1 MKKIS
6 FLTLLLVFVN
16 LLVPKNG
23 QNCGGSYMYYNMLFD
38 RDLVFSNG
46 KSLTSFNLWNYNSS
60 LYGSRSIQL
69 QNATEWAEFL
79 ENKYVAKDL
88 IAIIYR
94 ETGFTSHAQETK
106 NLRSNRISDKDVSV
120 KETIF
125 INYLELALAV
135 EKHLTA
141 YEPNPW
147 GYGDSEI
154 KKDPVEYNRLVE
166 KTNQMLAVAQ
176 HSMIKER
183 LAFQLIKLHR
193 YEENYQEVLTVFEK
207 NFSVANSFIGYW
219 AMDHYAGALKKLGRK
234 AEANYYFSKVYVNSP
249 SRRASA
255 YSSIKISSE
264 EEMNDVKNIC
274 KTTDEKLALH
284 FIRGVE
290 SKALSLGDIDFIIKN
305 AGNHE
310 YARVLMSYEINKLEQ
325 KLLNKYPSQ
334 FFDDIKKETE
344 EASNYLKQLI
354 ELNKKIISVDDD
366 SKFWHMSLAYLHYLN
381 KDYTNCKSILDNHLP
396 NSNDLKIQHTVIEIL
411 NYIASREE
419 LTVTDENILGHKLY
433 EINKNKETISSI
445 TTSNTTIEE
454 QNGYYESNYRK
465 GDEDYNTINEY
476 IFELI
481 YSKVKNKNTYKEL
494 IFNGET
500 IRYDLFARDSPN
512 WNEVEQRGKK
522 LSVEYIDELLSSF
535 ETTEKTKLV
544 EFAAKYYFDFNNQSN
559 RTYNYDYY
567 DYYGVGNVYFYLDN
581 YYDIKSVLLELKATL
596 LMRNPNKLNESIA
609 IFEQLPEKIINAS
622 KVYKNPFDMSAKNI
636 RFDDKINFE
645 NIQEENSYTKLK
657 LAKQLQLHLERAN
670 ATNSAIDYYNLGVA
684 YYNISYYSNMWSFLA
699 YYRCTYEPNGFLDNS
714 IALNF
719 LNKALSIGLK
729 NRELEAKAHFM
740 GARCELNLFT
750 QGYGGIGNNTEDG
763 LYFDDFMSEIN
774 QKGYQKNFAVLKNS
788 YSNTQFYRDIISE
801 CSYFNYYQN

>member
-1 MKKIS
+1 
-6 FLTLLLVFVN
+6 
-16 LLVPKNG
+16 
-23 QNCGGSYMYYNMLFD
+23 MLFD

-94 ETGFTSHAQETK
+94 ETGFTTHAQETK
-106 NLRSNRISDKDVSV
+106 NLRSSRISDKDVSV

-207 NFSVANSFIGYW
+207 NFSVTSSFIGYW

-354 ELNKKIISVDDD
+354 ELNKKIISVDDA
-366 SKFWHMSLAYLHYLN
+366 SRFWHMSLAYLHYMN
-381 KDYTNCKSILDNHLP
+381 KDYTNCKSILDNNLP

-699 YYRCTYEPNGFLDNS
+699 YYRCTYEPNGFIDNS

-763 LYFDDFMSEIN
+763 PYFNDFMSEIN
-774 QKGYQKNFAVLKNS
+774 QKGYQKNFSALKNS

>member
-1 MKKIS
+1 
-6 FLTLLLVFVN
+6 
-16 LLVPKNG
+16 
-23 QNCGGSYMYYNMLFD
+23 
-38 RDLVFSNG
+38 
-46 KSLTSFNLWNYNSS
+46 
-60 LYGSRSIQL
+60 
-69 QNATEWAEFL
+69 
-79 ENKYVAKDL
+79 
-88 IAIIYR
+88 
-94 ETGFTSHAQETK
+94 
-106 NLRSNRISDKDVSV
+106 
-120 KETIF
+120 
-125 INYLELALAV
+125 
-135 EKHLTA
+135 
-141 YEPNPW
+141 
-147 GYGDSEI
+147 
-154 KKDPVEYNRLVE
+154 
-166 KTNQMLAVAQ
+166 MLAVAQ

-207 NFSVANSFIGYW
+207 NFSVTNSFIGYW

-274 KTTDEKLALH
+274 KTIDEKLALH

-354 ELNKKIISVDDD
+354 ELNKKIISVDDA
-366 SKFWHMSLAYLHYLN
+366 SRFWHMSLAYLHYMN
-381 KDYTNCKSILDNHLP
+381 KDYTNCKSILDNNLP

-763 LYFDDFMSEIN
+763 LYFNDFMSEIN
-774 QKGYQKNFAVLKNS
+774 QKGYQKNFSALKNS

>member
-1 MKKIS
+1 
-6 FLTLLLVFVN
+6 
-16 LLVPKNG
+16 
-23 QNCGGSYMYYNMLFD
+23 MLFD

-94 ETGFTSHAQETK
+94 ETGFTTHAQETK
-106 NLRSNRISDKDVSV
+106 NLRSSRISDKDVSV

-207 NFSVANSFIGYW
+207 NFSVTSSFIGYW

-354 ELNKKIISVDDD
+354 ELNKKIISVDDA
-366 SKFWHMSLAYLHYLN
+366 SRFWHMSLAYLHYMN
-381 KDYTNCKSILDNHLP
+381 KDYTNCKSTLDNNLP

-465 GDEDYNTINEY
+465 GVEDYNTINEY

-763 LYFDDFMSEIN
+763 LYFNDFMSEIN
-774 QKGYQKNFAVLKNS
+774 QKGYQKNFSALKNS

>member
-1 MKKIS
+1 
-6 FLTLLLVFVN
+6 
-16 LLVPKNG
+16 
-23 QNCGGSYMYYNMLFD
+23 MLFD

-94 ETGFTSHAQETK
+94 ETGFTTHAQETK
-106 NLRSNRISDKDVSV
+106 NLRSSRISDKDVSV

-207 NFSVANSFIGYW
+207 NFSVTSSFIGYW

-274 KTTDEKLALH
+274 KTIDEKLALH

-354 ELNKKIISVDDD
+354 ELNKKIISVDDA
-366 SKFWHMSLAYLHYLN
+366 SRFWHMSLAYLHYMN
-381 KDYTNCKSILDNHLP
+381 KDYTNCKSILDNNLP

-411 NYIASREE
+411 SYIASREE

-763 LYFDDFMSEIN
+763 LYFNDFMSEIN
-774 QKGYQKNFAVLKNS
+774 QKGYQKNFSALKNS

>member
-1 MKKIS
+1 
-6 FLTLLLVFVN
+6 
-16 LLVPKNG
+16 
-23 QNCGGSYMYYNMLFD
+23 MLFD

-94 ETGFTSHAQETK
+94 ETGFTTHAQETK
-106 NLRSNRISDKDVSV
+106 NLRSSRISDKDVSV

-207 NFSVANSFIGYW
+207 NFSVTSSFIGYW

-274 KTTDEKLALH
+274 KTIDEKLALH

-354 ELNKKIISVDDD
+354 ELNKKIISVDDA
-366 SKFWHMSLAYLHYLN
+366 SRFWHMSLAYLHYMN
-381 KDYTNCKSILDNHLP
+381 KDYTNCKSILDNNLP

-411 NYIASREE
+411 SYIASREE

-763 LYFDDFMSEIN
+763 LYFNDFMSEIN
-774 QKGYQKNFAVLKNS
+774 QKGYQKNFSALKNS
-788 YSNTQFYRDIISE
+788 YSNTQFYREIISE

>member
-16 LLVPKNG
+16 LLVPKNS

-94 ETGFTSHAQETK
+94 ETGFISHAQETK

-207 NFSVANSFIGYW
+207 NFSVTSSFIGYW

-354 ELNKKIISVDDD
+354 ELNKKIISVDDA
-366 SKFWHMSLAYLHYLN
+366 SRFWHMSLAYLHYMN
-381 KDYTNCKSILDNHLP
+381 KDYTNCKSILDNNLP

-465 GDEDYNTINEY
+465 GVEDYNTINEY

-763 LYFDDFMSEIN
+763 LYFNDFMSEIN
-774 QKGYQKNFAVLKNS
+774 QKGYQKNFSALKNS

>member
-1 MKKIS
+1 
-6 FLTLLLVFVN
+6 
-16 LLVPKNG
+16 
-23 QNCGGSYMYYNMLFD
+23 
-38 RDLVFSNG
+38 
-46 KSLTSFNLWNYNSS
+46 
-60 LYGSRSIQL
+60 
-69 QNATEWAEFL
+69 
-79 ENKYVAKDL
+79 
-88 IAIIYR
+88 
-94 ETGFTSHAQETK
+94 
-106 NLRSNRISDKDVSV
+106 
-120 KETIF
+120 
-125 INYLELALAV
+125 
-135 EKHLTA
+135 
-141 YEPNPW
+141 
-147 GYGDSEI
+147 
-154 KKDPVEYNRLVE
+154 
-166 KTNQMLAVAQ
+166 MLAVAQ

-207 NFSVANSFIGYW
+207 NFSVTSSFIGYW

-274 KTTDEKLALH
+274 KTIDEKLALH

-354 ELNKKIISVDDD
+354 ELNKKIISVDDA
-366 SKFWHMSLAYLHYLN
+366 SRFWHMSLAYLHYMN
-381 KDYTNCKSILDNHLP
+381 KDYTNCKSILDNNLP

-411 NYIASREE
+411 SYIASREE

-445 TTSNTTIEE
+445 TTSNTSIEE

-774 QKGYQKNFAVLKNS
+774 QKGYQKNFSALKNS

>member
-16 LLVPKNG
+16 LLVPKNS

-94 ETGFTSHAQETK
+94 ETGFTTHAQETK
-106 NLRSNRISDKDVSV
+106 NLRSSRISDKDVSV

-207 NFSVANSFIGYW
+207 NFSVTSSFIGYW

-354 ELNKKIISVDDD
+354 ELNKKIISVDDA
-366 SKFWHMSLAYLHYLN
+366 SRFWHMSLAYLHYMN
-381 KDYTNCKSILDNHLP
+381 KDYTNCKSILDNNLP

-699 YYRCTYEPNGFLDNS
+699 YYRCTYEPNGFIDNS

-763 LYFDDFMSEIN
+763 PYFNDFMSEIN
-774 QKGYQKNFAVLKNS
+774 QKGYQKNFSALKNS

>member
-1 MKKIS
+1 
-6 FLTLLLVFVN
+6 
-16 LLVPKNG
+16 
-23 QNCGGSYMYYNMLFD
+23 
-38 RDLVFSNG
+38 
-46 KSLTSFNLWNYNSS
+46 
-60 LYGSRSIQL
+60 
-69 QNATEWAEFL
+69 
-79 ENKYVAKDL
+79 
-88 IAIIYR
+88 
-94 ETGFTSHAQETK
+94 
-106 NLRSNRISDKDVSV
+106 
-120 KETIF
+120 
-125 INYLELALAV
+125 
-135 EKHLTA
+135 
-141 YEPNPW
+141 
-147 GYGDSEI
+147 
-154 KKDPVEYNRLVE
+154 
-166 KTNQMLAVAQ
+166 
-176 HSMIKER
+176 
-183 LAFQLIKLHR
+183 
-193 YEENYQEVLTVFEK
+193 
-207 NFSVANSFIGYW
+207 
-219 AMDHYAGALKKLGRK
+219 MDHYAGALKKLGRK

-354 ELNKKIISVDDD
+354 ELNKKIISVDDA
-366 SKFWHMSLAYLHYLN
+366 SRFWHMSLAYLHYMN
-381 KDYTNCKSILDNHLP
+381 KDYTNCKSILDNNLP

-763 LYFDDFMSEIN
+763 LYFNDFMSEIN
-774 QKGYQKNFAVLKNS
+774 QKGYQKNFSALKNS

>member
-16 LLVPKNG
+16 LLVPKNS

-94 ETGFTSHAQETK
+94 ETGFTTHAQETK
-106 NLRSNRISDKDVSV
+106 NLRSSRISDKDVSV

-207 NFSVANSFIGYW
+207 NFSVTSSFIGYW

-354 ELNKKIISVDDD
+354 ELNKKIISVDDA
-366 SKFWHMSLAYLHYLN
+366 SRFWHMSLAYLHYMN
-381 KDYTNCKSILDNHLP
+381 KDYTNCKSILDNNLP

-445 TTSNTTIEE
+445 TTSNTAIEE

-774 QKGYQKNFAVLKNS
+774 QKGYQKNFSALKNS

>member
-1 MKKIS
+1 
-6 FLTLLLVFVN
+6 
-16 LLVPKNG
+16 
-23 QNCGGSYMYYNMLFD
+23 
-38 RDLVFSNG
+38 
-46 KSLTSFNLWNYNSS
+46 
-60 LYGSRSIQL
+60 
-69 QNATEWAEFL
+69 
-79 ENKYVAKDL
+79 
-88 IAIIYR
+88 
-94 ETGFTSHAQETK
+94 
-106 NLRSNRISDKDVSV
+106 
-120 KETIF
+120 
-125 INYLELALAV
+125 
-135 EKHLTA
+135 
-141 YEPNPW
+141 
-147 GYGDSEI
+147 
-154 KKDPVEYNRLVE
+154 
-166 KTNQMLAVAQ
+166 
-176 HSMIKER
+176 
-183 LAFQLIKLHR
+183 
-193 YEENYQEVLTVFEK
+193 
-207 NFSVANSFIGYW
+207 
-219 AMDHYAGALKKLGRK
+219 
-234 AEANYYFSKVYVNSP
+234 
-249 SRRASA
+249 
-255 YSSIKISSE
+255 
-264 EEMNDVKNIC
+264 
-274 KTTDEKLALH
+274 
-284 FIRGVE
+284 
-290 SKALSLGDIDFIIKN
+290 
-305 AGNHE
+305 
-310 YARVLMSYEINKLEQ
+310 
-325 KLLNKYPSQ
+325 
-334 FFDDIKKETE
+334 
-344 EASNYLKQLI
+344 
-354 ELNKKIISVDDD
+354 
-366 SKFWHMSLAYLHYLN
+366 
-381 KDYTNCKSILDNHLP
+381 
-396 NSNDLKIQHTVIEIL
+396 
-411 NYIASREE
+411 
-419 LTVTDENILGHKLY
+419 
-433 EINKNKETISSI
+433 
-445 TTSNTTIEE
+445 
-454 QNGYYESNYRK
+454 
-465 GDEDYNTINEY
+465 
-476 IFELI
+476 LI

-684 YYNISYYSNMWSFLA
+684 YYSISYYSNMWSFLA

-774 QKGYQKNFAVLKNS
+774 QKGYQKNFSALKNS

>member
-1 MKKIS
+1 MKKTS
-6 FLTLLLVFVN
+6 LLTLLLVFLN
-16 LLVPKNG
+16 LLVPKYG

-69 QNATEWAEFL
+69 QNAIEWAEFL

-88 IAIIYR
+88 IPIIYR
-94 ETGFTSHAQETK
+94 ETGFSSHAQETK
-106 NLRSNRISDKDVSV
+106 NLRSNRILDKDISV

-125 INYLELALAV
+125 INYLDLALDV
-135 EKHLTA
+135 EKHLKN

-147 GYGDSEI
+147 GYGEDEI
-154 KKDPVEYNRLVE
+154 KKDPVEYSRLIE
-166 KTNQMLAVAQ
+166 KASQMLLVAQ
-176 HSMIKER
+176 HTMIKER

-207 NFSVANSFIGYW
+207 YFPTTNSFIGYW

-234 AEANYYFSKVYVNSP
+234 AEANYYFAKVYVNSP
-249 SRRASA
+249 SRRTSA
-255 YSSIKISSE
+255 YASIKINSE

-274 KTTDEKLALH
+274 RTTDEKMALH

-290 SKALSLGDIDFIIKN
+290 YKALSLGDIDYIVKS

-354 ELNKKIISVDDD
+354 ELNKKIIAVDDA
-366 SKFWHMSLAYLHYLN
+366 SKFWHTSLAYLYFMN
-381 KDYTNCKSILDNHLP
+381 KEYANCKSILDNHLP
-396 NSNDLKIQHTVIEIL
+396 NSSDLKIQHTVIEIL
-411 NYIASREE
+411 NYIASRGE

-433 EINKNKETISSI
+433 EINKNKETVSSI
-445 TTSNTTIEE
+445 TTSNPIIEE

-465 GDEDYNTINEY
+465 GYEDYNTINEY
-476 IFELI
+476 IFEMI
-481 YSKVKNKNTYKEL
+481 YSKVKNKNAFKEL

-500 IRYDLFARDSPN
+500 IQVDLFRRDSPN
-512 WNEVEQRGKK
+512 WNEVEQRRKK

-535 ETTEKTKLV
+535 DTTEKTKLV
-544 EFAAKYYFDFNNQSN
+544 EFAAKYYFEFDNQSN
-559 RTYNYDYY
+559 RMYSYDYD
-567 DYYGVGNVYFYLDN
+567 DYYGVGNVYFYLEN
-581 YYDIKSVLLELKATL
+581 YYEIKSVLLEMKATL

-636 RFDDKINFE
+636 RFDEKVDYDDRVESKAF
-645 NIQEENSYTKLK
+645 TKLK
-657 LAKQLQLHLERAN
+657 LAKQLQVHFEKAIS
-670 ATNSAIDYYNLGVA
+670 TNSAIDYYKLGVA

-699 YYRCTYEPNGFLDNS
+699 YYRCTYEPNGFLNNS

-750 QGYGGIGNNTEDG
+750 QSYGSIGENTENS
-763 LYFDDFMSEIN
+763 LYFDDFMTEIN
-774 QKGYQKNFAVLKNS
+774 QNGNQKNFTALKNS

-801 CSYFNYYQN
+801 CRYFYYYQN

>member
-1 MKKIS
+1 
-6 FLTLLLVFVN
+6 
-16 LLVPKNG
+16 
-23 QNCGGSYMYYNMLFD
+23 MLFD

-94 ETGFTSHAQETK
+94 ETGFTTHAQETK
-106 NLRSNRISDKDVSV
+106 NLRSSRISDKDVSV

-207 NFSVANSFIGYW
+207 NFSVTSSFIGYW

-354 ELNKKIISVDDD
+354 ELNKKIISVDDA
-366 SKFWHMSLAYLHYLN
+366 SRFWHMSLAYLHYMN
-381 KDYTNCKSILDNHLP
+381 KDYTNCKSILDNNLP

-465 GDEDYNTINEY
+465 GVEDYNTINEY

-763 LYFDDFMSEIN
+763 LYFNDFMSEIN
-774 QKGYQKNFAVLKNS
+774 QKGYQKNFSALKNS

>member
-16 LLVPKNG
+16 LLVPKNS

-94 ETGFTSHAQETK
+94 ETGFTTHAQETK
-106 NLRSNRISDKDVSV
+106 NLRSSRISDKDVSV

-207 NFSVANSFIGYW
+207 NFSVTNSFIGYW

-274 KTTDEKLALH
+274 KTIDEKLALH

-354 ELNKKIISVDDD
+354 ELNKKIISVDDA
-366 SKFWHMSLAYLHYLN
+366 SRFWHMSLAYLHYMN
-381 KDYTNCKSILDNHLP
+381 KDYTNCKSILDNNLP

-522 LSVEYIDELLSSF
+522 LSVEYIDELLSFF

-763 LYFDDFMSEIN
+763 PYFNDFMSEIN
-774 QKGYQKNFAVLKNS
+774 QKGYQKNFSALKNS